1 MRSFLVFVEFAL
13 SAPLRARAA
22 MHLPSAWRWR
32 LIAMA
37 SSSVV
42 PSAPLLPTRSHPA
55 RSTKSSFPLSTL
67 TRLSGLFWLF
77 WLSIWLFLAIGVV
90 WRSIDESPPTLRRT
104 VMDRSACD
112 LLDAA
117 FSRWFAHALF
127 RSPSRSTLYTKHSPS
142 VTLLPAQR
150 LKINKLSPHRV
161 RHAGHLHRL
170 GASREN
176 LAGAD
181 VLPGVL
187 MGVVG
192 R

>member
-1 MRSFLVFVEFAL
+1 
-13 SAPLRARAA
+13 
-22 MHLPSAWRWR
+22 
-32 LIAMA
+32 
-37 SSSVV
+37 
-42 PSAPLLPTRSHPA
+42 
-55 RSTKSSFPLSTL
+55 
-67 TRLSGLFWLF
+67 
-77 WLSIWLFLAIGVV
+77 
-90 WRSIDESPPTLRRT
+90 
-104 VMDRSACD
+104 MDRSACD

-127 RSPSRSTLYTKHSPS
+127 RSPSRSTLSTKHSVS
-142 VTLLPAQR
+142 YIFARTKI
-150 LKINKLSPHRV
+150 KINKLVPHRV

>member
-1 MRSFLVFVEFAL
+1 
-13 SAPLRARAA
+13 
-22 MHLPSAWRWR
+22 
-32 LIAMA
+32 MA
-37 SSSVV
+37 SSNVV

-67 TRLSGLFWLF
+67 TRLSVLFWLF
-77 WLSIWLFLAIGVV
+77 WLFLAIGVV

-117 FSRWFAHALF
+117 FRRWFAHALF

-142 VTLLPAQR
+142 FSPVCTR
-150 LKINKLSPHRV
+150 IKINELSPHRV

>member
-1 MRSFLVFVEFAL
+1 
-13 SAPLRARAA
+13 
-22 MHLPSAWRWR
+22 
-32 LIAMA
+32 MA
-37 SSSVV
+37 SSNVV

-67 TRLSGLFWLF
+67 TRLSVLFWLF
-77 WLSIWLFLAIGVV
+77 WLFLAIGVV

-117 FSRWFAHALF
+117 FRRWFAHALF

-142 VTLLPAQR
+142 FSSPVCTR
-150 LKINKLSPHRV
+150 IKINELSPHRV